1 MVRQAHF
8 EENMNVL
15 TDNHPSDHHAR
26 SPTRGGDLNRLTHAQ
41 SHDARAHASGAE
53 SKRRGLSFGSQ
64 RINPPASLAT
74 NFQRR
79 KNVDDKDADPFHSV
93 ETDLLI
99 SLFIA
104 VDGAVRGDGLLDVDK
119 LDEYSPE
126 DAEDLNVQGL
136 REFWSHTRSCPRCEL
151 IVNTLHMIRGTLSE
165 GAGEVDPRETSDAPR
180 F

>member
-1 MVRQAHF
+1 
-8 EENMNVL
+8 MNVL
-15 TDNHPSDHHAR
+15 TDNYPSDDHAHLR
-26 SPTRGGDLNRLTHAQ
+26 APARGGESNCLMHAQ
-41 SHDARAHASGAE
+41 SHDARAHAAGAR
-53 SKRRGLSFGSQ
+53 SKPCGLSFGSQ
-64 RINPPASLAT
+64 RTTPPASLAT

-104 VDGAVRGDGLLDVDK
+104 VDGAVQGDGLLDVDK

-126 DAEDLNVQGL
+126 DAEELNVQGL
-136 REFWSHTRSCPRCEL
+136 REFWSHTRSCQRCAL
-151 IVNTLHMIRGTLSE
+151 IVSTLHMIRGTLSE
-165 GAGEVDPRETSDAPR
+165 GDGEADPRETSDAPR